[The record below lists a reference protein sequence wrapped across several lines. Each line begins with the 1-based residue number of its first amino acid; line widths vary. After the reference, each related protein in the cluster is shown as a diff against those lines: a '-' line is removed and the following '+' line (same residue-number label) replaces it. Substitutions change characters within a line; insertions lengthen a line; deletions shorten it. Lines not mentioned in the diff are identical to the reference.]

1 MTMRARDNPYAAH
14 RVLKVRYRLTETQWQ
29 ELLARLDELGY
40 RAAIVGPQG
49 SGKTTLLE
57 DLAERLSARGFRI
70 RLERV
75 ARSTLWRP
83 GQQWRRLADGI
94 GPRDCILLDSVDGV
108 NRLSWTLFRFL
119 TRRAGGLIVTAHRE
133 GFLPTLRIN
142 RTTSELLAQLIAEL
156 ETDEGTVDQAL
167 AAELF
172 ERHKGNI
179 RAAIQELFD
188 RSASL

>member
-1 MTMRARDNPYAAH
+1 MRARDNPYAAH
-14 RVLKVRYRLTETQWQ
+14 RVLKVRYRLTESQWQ

-94 GPRDCILLDSVDGV
+94 IESQVREIAEMKLLIEDI
-108 NRLSWTLFRFL
+108 N
-119 TRRAGGLIVTAHRE
+119 RE
-133 GFLPTLRIN
+133 GKRGTNKLP
-142 RTTSELLAQLIAEL
+142 A
-156 ETDEGTVDQAL
+156 
-167 AAELF
+167 
-172 ERHKGNI
+172 
-179 RAAIQELFD
+179 
-188 RSASL
+188 RSAQVTSDMESQIREAVR